1 MHILNRCYLL
11 HVREKECMLLEEMT
25 ERVVKM
31 ISQEELEEIYGP
43 LARFSE
49 HKPGD
54 CIRYRHEGQTETG
67 RVVWVYAP
75 RPDEGLHL
83 AYVVEPD
90 SRGGIPDVVFPSDVL
105 GTIE

>member
-1 MHILNRCYLL
+1 M
-11 HVREKECMLLEEMT
+11 V
-25 ERVVKM
+25 
-31 ISQEELEEIYGP
+31 SQEYFTELYGP
-43 LARFSE
+43 LAAFSE

-54 CIRYRHEGQTETG
+54 CIRYMHEGQTETG
-67 RVVWVYAP
+67 RVVWVYTP

-83 AYVVEPD
+83 AYVVESD